1 MALSISKTPL
11 RGEIWTLDLNP
22 TRGHEQA
29 GDRRPYLIISAD
41 LLNSGPAEI
50 VFAVPLTTTDREI
63 RLHVRVQPPDVA
75 RPSVILCDQL
85 RAVSKERLKARVG
98 AIRPATL
105 REVEDRLGII
115 MDL

>member
-1 MALSISKTPL
+1 MSKAPL

-29 GDRRPYLIISAD
+29 GDRRPCLIVSAD
-41 LLNSGPAEI
+41 ILNSGPAEM
-50 VFAVPLTTTDREI
+50 VFAVPLTTTDRGI
-63 RLHVRVQPPDVA
+63 RLHVRVEPPDVA
-75 RPSVILCDQL
+75 RPSVIMCDQL

-105 REVEDRLGII
+105 REVEDRIRII
-115 MDL
+115 MNL